1 MQFVLFRWTDHSL
14 AVTGWGYW
22 AIVFAVGSI
31 AGAIRGRR

>member
-22 AIVFAVGSI
+22 AIVFAAATVIS
-31 AGAIRGRR
+31 RPRRSK